1 MRSIADT
8 FNCSA
13 FSTII
18 FISVFLFLSGC
29 KTIPVRR
36 EIKEVQEISAL
47 DPAGKFIKA
56 HMKNGFAYVMFKWHF
71 DSHDSTL
78 NGYGTLLDINRN
90 VIEKRGDIRS
100 RKEPEGS
107 MFKVGISDIA
117 LIETNDPGRSIAG
130 GLAVVTGI
138 TSGFAM
144 FCLINPKACFG
155 SCPTFYTWNEDS
167 LMLQAEGFS
176 TSISP
181 TLERN
186 DIDMLYDIK
195 ADQKVELKLT
205 NEAMET
211 HAIRYARLL
220 AFEKKE
226 NERIFATARG
236 TFLRAT
242 TISAPLSCQTSTG
255 DCLQMV
261 DAADGREY
269 YSRADSINL
278 NSREEL
284 IVRFDVTSNQSI
296 GLVLGKRQTLMTTFL
311 MYQGLAYMGNSATY
325 WLAELERGKT
335 RPSESIFSLLG
346 GVEVFS
352 ESPDGNWKFEGELN
366 ETGPIARDFN
376 VVPLSSRADGT
387 VTLKL
392 RMNKGLWRIDYLA
405 LATLSDEVHP
415 LIIEPSQ
422 VETILGSEPEPLN
435 KLKNEN
441 AYLVTYPGDVY
452 LIRYDLPFTNA
463 ELFLDSKGYYLEWIR
478 DEWVKEQSFSKL
490 ALMINRPSLF
500 LKRVAGDFK
509 KIEPVM
515 EKTFWNSRYVRK

>member
-1 MRSIADT
+1 MRRIADT
-8 FNCSA
+8 FYRSA
-13 FSTII
+13 FSTIT
-18 FISVFLFLSGC
+18 FISGLIFLSGC
-29 KTIPVRR
+29 QTIPVKR
-36 EIKEVQEISAL
+36 EIREVQEVAAL

-56 HMKNGFAYVMFKWHF
+56 HMKNGLAYVMYKWHF
-71 DSHDSTL
+71 DSDDSTL
-78 NGYGTLLDINRN
+78 NGHGTFLDINRN

-100 RKEPEGS
+100 KKEPEGP
-107 MFKVGISDIA
+107 MFKVDISDIA

-138 TSGFAM
+138 TSGFAI

-155 SCPTFYTWNEDS
+155 SCPTFYAWNGDS

-181 TLERN
+181 SLERN
-186 DIDMLYDIK
+186 DIDMLYHIT
-195 ADQKVELKLT
+195 ADQSVELKLT

-220 AFEKKE
+220 AFEKRD
-226 NERIFATARG
+226 NERIFATAEG
-236 TFLRAT
+236 TFVRAT
-242 TISAPLSCQTSTG
+242 TMSAPRSCQTSTG

-261 DAADGREY
+261 NTADGREY
-269 YSRADSINL
+269 YSRADSMNL

-284 IVRFDVTSNQSI
+284 IIRFDVTSDQSI
-296 GLVLGKRQTLMTTFL
+296 GLVLGKRQTLMTTYL

-325 WLAELERGKT
+325 WLAELERGKA
-335 RPSESIFSLLG
+335 RPSKSIFSLLG

-352 ESPDGNWKFEGELN
+352 EQPDGNWRFEGELN
-366 ETGPIARDFN
+366 ETGPIATDFN
-376 VVPLSSRADGT
+376 VVPLSSRADGSI
-387 VTLKL
+387 TLKL
-392 RMNKGLWRIDYLA
+392 RMNKGLWRIDYVA
-405 LATLSDEVHP
+405 LATLSGEVHP
-415 LIIEPSQ
+415 TMIEPAQ
-422 VETILGSEPEPLN
+422 VETIIGSEPEPLD
-435 KLKNEN
+435 KLKNED

-490 ALMINRPSLF
+490 GRMINRPSLF